1 VEAIARAYVDLVLQI
16 GLHDEHYVDAYYGPK
31 EWREQAEQHKP
42 SLTEIASRATL
53 FQAEAKS
60 LVSEMEDELHRMRA
74 EFLVK
79 QLGAVAARAEMLS
92 GKTFSFDEESLAL
105 YDVVSPEHADDHYDS
120 VLRQVE
126 TILPGSGPLHERFN
140 QFREKYYVPTEN
152 LSKVFSAAIDEA
164 RTRTKRYIDLA
175 PHENFRIEYVKDQ
188 VWGAYN
194 WYKGNSESLIE
205 VNTDFPIAIDRV
217 IDLCCHEGYPG
228 HHVYNAL
235 LEQHLAKKLG
245 WMEFTVYPLFSPQ
258 SLIAEGTAEYGIELT
273 FSHQDRQKFEREVLY
288 PMAGLSPDLIRHG
301 NALKSAMAGLTFIS
315 NDAAKRY
322 LDGKV
327 SREATINWLAK
338 YSLIDHKR
346 AEQRVRFIEANRSY
360 VITYNVGKYLIAK
373 YIEAQAPTLEG
384 RWQAFEQILK
394 TPQTP
399 SGLVAQP

>member
-1 VEAIARAYVDLVLQI
+1 
-16 GLHDEHYVDAYYGPK
+16 
-31 EWREQAEQHKP
+31 
-42 SLTEIASRATL
+42 
-53 FQAEAKS
+53 
-60 LVSEMEDELHRMRA
+60 
-74 EFLVK
+74 
-79 QLGAVAARAEMLS
+79 
-92 GKTFSFDEESLAL
+92 
-105 YDVVSPEHADDHYDS
+105 
-120 VLRQVE
+120 
-126 TILPGSGPLHERFN
+126 
-140 QFREKYYVPTEN
+140 
-152 LSKVFSAAIDEA
+152 
-164 RTRTKRYIDLA
+164 
-175 PHENFRIEYVKDQ
+175 
-188 VWGAYN
+188 
-194 WYKGNSESLIE
+194 
-205 VNTDFPIAIDRV
+205 
-217 IDLCCHEGYPG
+217 
-228 HHVYNAL
+228 
-235 LEQHLAKKLG
+235 
-245 WMEFTVYPLFSPQ
+245 MEFTVYPLFSPQ